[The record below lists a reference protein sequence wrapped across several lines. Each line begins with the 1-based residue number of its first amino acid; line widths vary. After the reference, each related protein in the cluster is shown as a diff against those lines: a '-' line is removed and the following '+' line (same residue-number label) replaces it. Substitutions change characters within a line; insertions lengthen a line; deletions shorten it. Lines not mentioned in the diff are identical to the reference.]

1 MNIKYNMNEITAY
14 FEGKGVV
21 VTKTTDK
28 YKIKGRDGKIVHLHE
43 EDIALAHEAITQLN
57 RYNRYLKED
66 FDNAS

>member
-21 VTKTTDK
+21 VTKTSDK
-28 YKIKGRDGKIVHLHE
+28 YKIKGRDGKIVYLYE
-43 EDIALAHEAITQLN
+43 EDIVLAHEAIIQLN

>member
-1 MNIKYNMNEITAY
+1 MNIKHTMNEITASID
-14 FEGKGVV
+14 GAGVV
-21 VTKTTDK
+21 VTKTSDK
-28 YKIKGRDGKIVHLHE
+28 YKIRGRDGKTVYLYE

>member
-1 MNIKYNMNEITAY
+1 MTTKHTMNEISATVD
-14 FEGKGVV
+14 GVGVV
-21 VTKTTDK
+21 VTKTNDK
-28 YKIKGRDGKIVHLHE
+28 YKIRGRDGKIVHLHE